1 MGLEKRTG
9 TYGEYWGNTYD
20 SSNTLTR
27 EQMELNATY
36 IYNALIN
43 DGWTLNAIAGMLGN
57 MQSESAI
64 NPGRWQSDRV
74 GGDADGHGYRSCSMD
89 SIY

>member
-1 MGLEKRTG
+1 MGLEKRIG
-9 TYGEYWGNTYD
+9 AYGEYWGNTYD

-64 NPGRWQSDRV
+64 NPRKMAKRQSWRRCRWSWLPV
-74 GGDADGHGYRSCSMD
+74 
-89 SIY
+89 